1 MFYLEK
7 SIEISYAHRLSLQYE
22 SKCTNMHGHNAIVTV
37 YCKAE
42 KLDENGMVVDFMH
55 VKQVVKR
62 LDHVCFNDIFSFNP
76 TAENVARW
84 ICEQIPNCYKVAF
97 KESEGNIAIYSI
109 EENI

>member
-7 SIEISYAHRLSLQYE
+7 SIEISYAHRLSLPYD
-22 SKCTNMHGHNAIVTV
+22 SKCTNFHGHNAIVTV
-37 YCKAE
+37 FCKAE
-42 KLDENGMVVDFMH
+42 DLDENGMVVDFMH

-62 LDHVCFNDIFSFNP
+62 LDHACLNDLFDFNP

-84 ICEQIPNCYKVAF
+84 ICEQIPNCYKVSF

-109 EENI
+109 ED

>member
-7 SIEISYAHRLSLQYE
+7 SIEISYAHRLSLPYD
-22 SKCTNMHGHNAIVTV
+22 SKCTNLHGHNAIITV

-42 KLDENGMVVDFMH
+42 NLDENGMVVDFMH

-62 LDHVCFNDIFSFNP
+62 LDHACLNDIFSFNP

-109 EENI
+109 EDNL